1 MDINFCAD
9 FISDK
14 ICTESPKMGRGLTYV
29 LTEIENLFE
38 DFDDVTDDMEES
50 EIIKTSTEN
59 PKVIPEIS
67 KNENNNHMTIMV
79 DENDGK
85 PYDLTVPAQGKVPLL
100 STKTMLINFFLR
112 IDVKFIKNLYLF
124 KIILNF

>member
-1 MDINFCAD
+1 
-9 FISDK
+9 
-14 ICTESPKMGRGLTYV
+14 MGLGLTYV

-38 DFDDVTDDMEES
+38 DFDDVTDDKEES
-50 EIIKTSTEN
+50 EIIKTSTKN

-85 PYDLTVPAQGKVPLL
+85 PYDLTVPAQGKVTLPV
-100 STKTMLINFFLR
+100 IN
-112 IDVKFIKNLYLF
+112 
-124 KIILNF
+124 

>member
-1 MDINFCAD
+1 
-9 FISDK
+9 
-14 ICTESPKMGRGLTYV
+14 MGRGLTYV

-38 DFDDVTDDMEES
+38 DFDDVTNDMKES
-50 EIIKTSTEN
+50 EIIKTPTEN

-85 PYDLTVPAQGKVPLL
+85 LYDLTVPAHGKVPLL
-100 STKTMLINFFLR
+100 STKIMLINFFQ
-112 IDVKFIKNLYLF
+112 N
-124 KIILNF
+124 